1 MVLRGQPARGT
12 ISPVNRIDLLACI
25 PMFEELDPAD
35 LDALAH
41 ELVLH
46 QLVPG
51 DEVFRQG
58 DQGDSMYIVGTG
70 EVDIFLPGGDRTS
83 RVTLAKMEAGT
94 YFGEFS
100 LFDDKP
106 RSASAEVTCDT
117 ILLELGR
124 DALVKYIETRP
135 AAATGILRT
144 MSERLR
150 ETNAML
156 GARVARNVVEE
167 YEQAQNISGRIADRI
182 AAFNGSWTFIFLLAG
197 IMVVWAIF
205 NVPSLMLDEPPDPYP
220 YIFFNLLLAVLVGLQ
235 WPLIV
240 MSQNRRA
247 EKERKEAEIDFKV
260 NLKNETNCEELLG
273 ELRAFRAEWE
283 GREDELADLLTR
295 RRLSKLPPLPD
306 MKKGHGNNKPSS
318 SL

>member
-1 MVLRGQPARGT
+1 MD
-12 ISPVNRIDLLACI
+12 RIDLLASI
-25 PMFEELDPAD
+25 PMFEGLDDAD
-35 LDALAH
+35 LEALGD
-41 ELVLH
+41 ELALH

-51 DEVFRQG
+51 DTVFHQG
-58 DQGDSMYIVGTG
+58 DRGDSMYIVAAGQ
-70 EVDIFLPGGDRTS
+70 VDIYLPGTEPSS
-83 RVTLAKMEAGT
+83 RVTLASLEAGT

-106 RSASAEVTCDT
+106 RSASAQATCDT
-117 ILLELGR
+117 IVLELGR
-124 DALVKYIETRP
+124 DALVSYIETRP
-135 AAATGILRT
+135 AAAMGILRT

-156 GARVARNVVEE
+156 SARVAKNAVEE
-167 YEQAQNISGRIADRI
+167 YEQSKQLADRIADRI
-182 AAFNGSWTFIFLLAG
+182 AALNGSWAFILLLAG
-197 IMVVWAIF
+197 VMGLWAVF
-205 NVPSLMLDEPPDPYP
+205 NVPRLLVNEPPDPYP

-247 EKERKEAEIDFKV
+247 EKERKEAELDFQV

-283 GREDELADLLTR
+283 GREDELAGLLTR
-295 RRLSKLPPLPD
+295 HRLSMLPPLPG
-306 MKKGHGNNKPSS
+306 MAERKAPKQSPPSA
-318 SL
+318 